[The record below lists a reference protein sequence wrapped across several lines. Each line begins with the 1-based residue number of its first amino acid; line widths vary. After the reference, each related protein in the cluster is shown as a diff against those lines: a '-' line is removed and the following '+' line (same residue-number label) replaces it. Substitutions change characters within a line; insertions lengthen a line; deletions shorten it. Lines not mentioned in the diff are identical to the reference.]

1 MVIRSAPADC
11 PHCLLEQN
19 IQADGTTAMNLLGR
33 NLNKALQGAAAPQHL
48 LKPQSPSYSS
58 FNNLLHCGCVAELLL
73 IIL

>member
-48 LKPQSPSYSS
+48 LKP
-58 FNNLLHCGCVAELLL
+58 
-73 IIL
+73 